1 MKTATVL
8 ADRDL
13 HLERS
18 LDKGDDSASGRQV
31 VEALCQGDSTGMGSS
46 LLRSR
51 LAALPS
57 RDRVIETVEQ
67 LRTALFPG
75 YFGDSEIGEG
85 NTAYYVGATLDRVM
99 RDLKE
104 QVRRGFCFACREE
117 DFRNCPQCENR
128 IAQTCRE
135 FLARLPRIQRL
146 LFKDVE
152 AAYRGDPAATSPD
165 EAVLCYPGIL
175 AMTDYRIAHE
185 LHLLGVPLVPRM
197 ITEYAH
203 GRVGID
209 IHPGATIDEGL
220 FIDHG
225 TGVVIGETCR
235 IGKQV
240 RIYQGVTLGAKSL
253 PLDENGNPVKGIPRH
268 PIVEDEVIIYSGAT
282 ILGRV
287 RVGRGSVIGG
297 NVWLTRSVPAG
308 SRVTQTPVR
317 EERFENGEGI

>member
-1 MKTATVL
+1 MKTAVVS
-8 ADRDL
+8 ADRDI

-18 LDKGDDSASGRQV
+18 LNEGDDLPSVRQV
-31 VEALCQGDSTGMGSS
+31 VDELCRRDPIGTGFS
-46 LLRSR
+46 LLPPRR
-51 LAALPS
+51 AALPS

-75 YFGDSEIGEG
+75 YFGDSEIGTR
-85 NTAYYVGATLDRVM
+85 NAPYYVGATLDRVM

-117 DFRNCPQCENR
+117 DTRNCSQCETR
-128 IAQTCRE
+128 IAHANRE
-135 FLARLPRIQRL
+135 FLARLPRVQRL
-146 LFKDVE
+146 LFKDVV
-152 AAYRGDPAATSPD
+152 AAYQGDPAATSPD
-165 EAVLCYPGIL
+165 EAVLCYPGVL
-175 AMTDYRIAHE
+175 AMTNYRIAHE

-203 GRVGID
+203 SLVGID

-225 TGVVIGETCR
+225 TGVVVGETCR

-253 PLDENGNPVKGIPRH
+253 PLDENGNPVKGVPRH